1 MGAVP
6 EPTRATPAPAT
17 CPAAPRPERRLRLGP
32 RCRGAR
38 SPGTG
43 EAGGAGRPPRPAG
56 ARRSFCFRQFERR
69 APRQPSG
76 PRESTVPA
84 TASLRLPPRA
94 LPSLA
99 SLRPIGRAGRPG
111 YGSTDSSRRW
121 VFGVWP
127 RWPTAQ
133 KVSPSTS
140 PETLPLRLLPAPGGL
155 GWEVRARPALSARG
169 REPGARRCTQPAP
182 GHLRVGYRYNPLLAC
197 LEAWALG
204 SRTSAQIPFSGLE
217 RRRLGGGC
225 SGNHHLRLLE
235 G

>member
-1 MGAVP
+1 M
-6 EPTRATPAPAT
+6 
-17 CPAAPRPERRLRLGP
+17 
-32 RCRGAR
+32 
-38 SPGTG
+38 
-43 EAGGAGRPPRPAG
+43 
-56 ARRSFCFRQFERR
+56 
-69 APRQPSG
+69 
-76 PRESTVPA
+76 PA

-99 SLRPIGRAGRPG
+99 SLRPIGRVGGPG
-111 YGSTDSSRRW
+111 YGSADSSRRW

-127 RWPTAQ
+127 PWPAAQ

-155 GWEVRARPALSARG
+155 DWEVRARPALSARG
-169 REPGARRCTQPAP
+169 REPGARRFTQPAA

-204 SRTSAQIPFSGLE
+204 SRTSARIPFSGLG

-225 SGNHHLRLLE
+225 SGTHHLRLLE